1 MTTDRAAEILDYYKG
16 CRECV
21 VPDCKCSECDEA
33 IDMAIKAIKQTDPEP
48 RVLTID
54 ELKALPRLAIVWT
67 EYWNGEEKKADPK
80 LFAAMKCYDGTLV
93 DEDASVYNDFEK
105 DMTPDR
111 FDGSCWR
118 FWLGKPTE
126 EQRKAVPWN

>member
-1 MTTDRAAEILDYYKG
+1 MDRAELIRELD
-16 CRECV
+16 RI
-21 VPDCKCSECDEA
+21 
-33 IDMAIKAIKQTDPEP
+33 IDVGIVNAKHDSDVLKHIRKLLKEPEP
-48 RVLTID
+48 KVLTAEEIR
-54 ELKALPRLAIVWT
+54 ALPRLTIVWI
-67 EYWNGEEKKADPK
+67 EYWSGEEKKADPDM
-80 LFAAMKCYDGTLV
+80 FASMKCYDGTLV

-126 EQRKAVPWN
+126 EQRKAVLWN